1 MVPHSCAD
9 AGLKWAFPFLL
20 SSVFVCF
27 GRVDVLYNRFTPDEC
42 MVLNEML
49 RCATPEQRAS
59 VPRVATI
66 KGGEHYRRLHE
77 SDSDEDEYDSEDYE
91 TDDGMDVDEETE

>member
-1 MVPHSCAD
+1 MCGHRAD
-9 AGLKWAFPFLL
+9 VGISLFTFIC
-20 SSVFVCF
+20 FCF